1 MQKISERNRGLSRSE
16 AGRREMR
23 KQLLGTISALLAI
36 VLVAGAQTPGTG
48 IEAAHA
54 ALAKVSVVRGE
65 NGVSIEMTAKGT
77 ISPRV
82 ETLSSP
88 ARIVVDLPNTVLATS
103 VSRIHVGNNGVTGV
117 RIGTDATATTRVVVD
132 LERPCKYELVPGPG
146 EKLVL
151 KLASAP
157 VQAATAPEKVS
168 APVTTAALALSAEH
182 KDAVEKAAAAPS
194 NFVFVEPSY
203 SPKKDS
209 APLE

>member
-48 IEAAHA
+48 TEAAHA

-88 ARIVVDLPNTVLATS
+88 ARIVVDLPNTVVATS
-103 VSRIHVGNNGVTGV
+103 VSRIPVGNNGVTGV
-117 RIGTDATATTRVVVD
+117 RIGTDATETTRVVVD
-132 LERPCKYELVPGPG
+132 LDRMCKYELVSGPG
-146 EKLVL
+146 EKLTL
-151 KLASAP
+151 KLESAATVAQTAAP
-157 VQAATAPEKVS
+157 VKTNV
-168 APVTTAALALSAEH
+168 PVTMAALTTPANPVAANKTAA
-182 KDAVEKAAAAPS
+182 S
-194 NFVFVEPSY
+194 NFVF
-203 SPKKDS
+203 
-209 APLE
+209 

>member
-36 VLVAGAQTPGTG
+36 VLVAGAETPGTG
-48 IEAAHA
+48 TEAAHA
-54 ALAKVSVVRGE
+54 GLAKVSVVGGE

-88 ARIVVDLPNTVLATS
+88 PRIVVDLPNTVLATS

-117 RIGTDATATTRVVVD
+117 RIGTDATATTRLVLY
-132 LERPCKYELVPGPG
+132 LERPCKYELVQGPG
-146 EKLVL
+146 AKLTL
-151 KLASAP
+151 KLCDGSIATQTATAEPKAP
-157 VQAATAPEKVS
+157 VNTARVTTPGSRASEARQTAATDFG
-168 APVTTAALALSAEH
+168 H
-182 KDAVEKAAAAPS
+182 
-194 NFVFVEPSY
+194 VEPSY
-203 SPKKDS
+203 APKQ
-209 APLE
+209 